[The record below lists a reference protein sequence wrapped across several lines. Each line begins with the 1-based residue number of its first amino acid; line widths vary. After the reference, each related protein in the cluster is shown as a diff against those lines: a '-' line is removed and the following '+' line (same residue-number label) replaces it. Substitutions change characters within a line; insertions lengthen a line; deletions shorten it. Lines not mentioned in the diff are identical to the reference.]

1 MKNRILAMLL
11 ALVLTLSLLPAG
23 PTARAADDRPYGETR
38 AADDRPY
45 GDTRATDDRPYGD
58 TRAADDRPYNESVT
72 DSAVTVT
79 FDLNGYGSDGP
90 APQSVTAGTPAAD
103 PGYSAVIDGM
113 LFDGWY
119 TEPECEN
126 PYDFAAP
133 VSADLKLYAS
143 FVRCH
148 TIHFDPNGA
157 TMGEMPDV
165 IVKHGDTFV
174 LPVCEFRLLG
184 KTLYKWDVTGLPE
197 LQEIG
202 TILPV
207 FRDLTIQPAWTSA
220 VVTFSSNGGTG
231 YMQPIYS
238 SDDNGYIKLPECSF
252 TPPTGFRFKKWSHG
266 NPGEAIPI
274 YDHEEISAVWEA
286 IPCTITYISSGD
298 GGEMPQTTLN
308 YGSNFIF
315 PACTFTPPTGMKFC
329 KWAASEPDGDPA
341 FYYTG
346 QIIPVKTDLSLTPQW
361 MDEDAETCIIGFT
374 PNGGSGE
381 MSDLVVEKGIS
392 FVAPS
397 CAFSPPQNKEFYR
410 WELSTGKSAVPGASI
425 SITTDTTFRAR
436 WKNGSYYTV
445 SFDVQGHGTTPE
457 PQKVSPGACVI
468 RPEDPYEEGCLF
480 MGWFLHPVGI
490 PAYNFSEPVHW
501 SFTIYGQWT
510 LIRYCL
516 LAESGS
522 HGTVILNTDSAVID
536 DEITVTA
543 KPDEGYAVDRI
554 IYTPAGGAA
563 VDITAAY
570 DPATGTASFNMP
582 PANVAVAVF
591 FKPVE
596 PVLYPVSLEI
606 VGDGTAALSKNSAE
620 AWDRVTVQAAPAE
633 GWSLERVL
641 LIAQDGTERE
651 ITERMGFN
659 MPEGPATVRVEFR
672 AEPHSVTLDL
682 GPGGKA
688 VLSAQTA
695 ATGEEVS
702 VTATPARGYRLQSIR
717 VVPVNTLPEGGEPMD
732 ITDSGKFIMP
742 AWDVKVELRFE
753 ALSSRALR
761 LETQGSGS
769 ASLSVT
775 PADETAP
782 NSVILSAAQRS
793 RRIRPS
799 GADKHGLSLQ
809 PQMALARDTR
819 AADDR
824 PYEETRAAD
833 DRPYEETRAAND
845 RPYEETRA
853 ADDRPYADE
862 SVAYAGDR
870 VTVTAT
876 PEPGW
881 RLDSVSYVPTGGEA
895 VDITQDLAFVMPE
908 ADVTVRV
915 VFAELEGYAVE
926 LDLGQGGTAAL
937 STRDAK
943 AGETVTVT
951 INADGA
957 HGWELDSIVWQAEGG
972 EVHDI
977 TEAKQFSMPA
987 EAVTVKVSF
996 RRINPFEDNIKG
1008 KYYYNSVLWAYW
1020 HDPRVTSGTDDTHFS
1035 PNKDC
1040 TREQIVTFL
1049 YAAYGKPGHEET
1061 ESPFTDVT
1069 PKKYYYHAVMWAV
1082 ENGITGGVGDGKFGV
1097 GKPCTREQVVT
1108 FLWKAAGAPAPQ
1120 TDSCPFEDVKP
1131 GKYYYKAVLWALEN
1145 GVTGGM
1151 SATSFGVG
1159 KTCTRAQVVTFLY
1172 KAVGENE

>member
-1 MKNRILAMLL
+1 
-11 ALVLTLSLLPAG
+11 
-23 PTARAADDRPYGETR
+23 
-38 AADDRPY
+38 
-45 GDTRATDDRPYGD
+45 
-58 TRAADDRPYNESVT
+58 
-72 DSAVTVT
+72 
-79 FDLNGYGSDGP
+79 
-90 APQSVTAGTPAAD
+90 
-103 PGYSAVIDGM
+103 
-113 LFDGWY
+113 
-119 TEPECEN
+119 
-126 PYDFAAP
+126 
-133 VSADLKLYAS
+133 
-143 FVRCH
+143 
-148 TIHFDPNGA
+148 
-157 TMGEMPDV
+157 
-165 IVKHGDTFV
+165 
-174 LPVCEFRLLG
+174 
-184 KTLYKWDVTGLPE
+184 
-197 LQEIG
+197 
-202 TILPV
+202 
-207 FRDLTIQPAWTSA
+207 
-220 VVTFSSNGGTG
+220 
-231 YMQPIYS
+231 
-238 SDDNGYIKLPECSF
+238 
-252 TPPTGFRFKKWSHG
+252 
-266 NPGEAIPI
+266 
-274 YDHEEISAVWEA
+274 
-286 IPCTITYISSGD
+286 
-298 GGEMPQTTLN
+298 
-308 YGSNFIF
+308 
-315 PACTFTPPTGMKFC
+315 
-329 KWAASEPDGDPA
+329 
-341 FYYTG
+341 
-346 QIIPVKTDLSLTPQW
+346 
-361 MDEDAETCIIGFT
+361 
-374 PNGGSGE
+374 

-490 PAYNFSEPVHW
+490 PVYNFSEPVHW

-543 KPDEGYAVDRI
+543 KPDEGYAVDKI
-554 IYTPAGGAA
+554 IYTPAGGEA
-563 VDITAAY
+563 VDISDTY
-570 DPATGTASFNMP
+570 VPATGTASFNMP

-591 FKPVE
+591 FKPIE

-620 AWDRVTVQAAPAE
+620 AWDRVTVQAAPAD

-641 LIAQDGTERE
+641 LITQDGTQRE

-659 MPEGPATVRVEFR
+659 MPEGPVTVRAEFR

-682 GPGGKA
+682 GPGGEA

-695 ATGEEVS
+695 ATGDEVS

-717 VVPVNTLPEGGEPMD
+717 VVPVNALPEGGEPMD
-732 ITDSGKFIMP
+732 ITDSGKFTMP
-742 AWDVKVELRFE
+742 AWDVKVEVRFE

-775 PADETAP
+775 PADETAPESVILSAAQRSRRIRSSDAAP

-809 PQMALARDTR
+809 PQMAPAR
-819 AADDR
+819 
-824 PYEETRAAD
+824 
-833 DRPYEETRAAND
+833 
-845 RPYEETRA
+845 ETRA

-862 SVAYAGDR
+862 AVAYPGDR

-881 RLDSVSYVPTGGEA
+881 RLDSVSYVPAGGEA

-943 AGETVTVT
+943 AGEPVTVTV
-951 INADGA
+951 NADGA
-957 HGWELDSIVWQAEGG
+957 HGWELDSIVWQAEGS
-972 EVHDI
+972 EAHDI
-977 TEAKQFSMPA
+977 TEEKQFTMPA
-987 EAVTVKVSF
+987 EAVTVRVRF
-996 RRINPFEDNIKG
+996 RRINPFVDNIQG
-1008 KYYYNSVLWAYW
+1008 KYYYNNVLWAYW

-1049 YAAYGKPGHEET
+1049 YAAYGKPGHEDT
-1061 ESPFTDVT
+1061 ESPFSDVT

-1082 ENGITGGVGDGKFGV
+1082 EKGVTGGVEDGTKFGV
-1097 GKPCTREQVVT
+1097 GRPCTREQVVT
-1108 FLWKAAGAPAPQ
+1108 FLWKAAGAPEPAG
-1120 TDSCPFEDVKP
+1120 TDCPFTDVKP